1 MPMESFH
8 IACFGRERCEA
19 GDLPRHRHAGGYVTL
34 ILAGGYEE
42 AGDAGRFRAGP
53 GDVLVHHPFEAHLNR
68 FARLSA
74 DVLNLPLP
82 PGAGGRAYGRA
93 VDPDAAMRLAER
105 DIGGAAALLLEQ
117 VEAAASEQDWPD
129 LLAAELRGVDP
140 VAIGEWGRR
149 RGLAPAALSRGF
161 RQVFGTS
168 PQRFRAE
175 ARARR
180 AWAAAVASRR
190 PLADIA
196 FDLGFADQA
205 HMTRAVAAMTG
216 RPPGRWRA

>member
-1 MPMESFH
+1 MESFH
-8 IACFGRERCEA
+8 TACFGRERCEA

-53 GDVLVHHPFEAHLNR
+53 GDLLVHHRFEAHLNR

-82 PGAGGRAYGRA
+82 PGAQAGAYCRVA
-93 VDPDAAMRLAER
+93 DPDAAMRLAER
-105 DIGGAAALLLEQ
+105 DIRAAAALLIDN
-117 VEAAASEQDWPD
+117 AAPAESEQDWPD
-129 LLAAELRGVDP
+129 LLAAELRRSAP
-140 VAIGEWGRR
+140 LAIGEWGRR
-149 RGLAPAALSRGF
+149 RGLAASALSRGF
-161 RQVFGTS
+161 RQVFGTT

-180 AWAAAVASRR
+180 AWSVAMATRR